1 MADETDSYIQDAVRV
16 VMANKT
22 KVNEVL
28 LADALGD
35 VFSLRSEL
43 AEILQES
50 KNEREELRRER
61 EDFKKDQAETIAQI
75 KQAAANAGVEI
86 GKASLASANNIVKQ
100 LESVKESSLKQFND
114 SIRWEARQFANK
126 EILWR
131 TSLYAAFLGIAFAV
145 FSYLLIPK
153 ATTDLTMRQMLETF
167 GKKVDEP
174 AKAKRKHH

>member
-1 MADETDSYIQDAVRV
+1 MVTTHSEAWAATI
-16 VMANKT
+16 
-22 KVNEVL
+22 
-28 LADALGD
+28 LADIFEIKEELAAFKGA
-35 VFSLRSEL
+35 LRSEF
-43 AEILQES
+43 AEIMQDL
-50 KNEREELRRER
+50 KTERDELRRER
-61 EDFKKDQAETIAQI
+61 EEFKKFQAEAIAQI
-75 KQAAANAGVEI
+75 KQTTASSGVEI
-86 GKASLASANNIVKQ
+86 GKANLAAANNIVKQ

-131 TSLYAAFLGIAFAV
+131 TSLYAAFLGIAFAL